1 MLQFKPR
8 LADQWKKSPHNRNIV
23 GAVLMDLCKA
33 LNYLPRDL
41 LVARLCVYDLPIHVV
56 IFFYT
61 HTYGKKTGCIN

>member
-1 MLQFKPR
+1 
-8 LADQWKKSPHNRNIV
+8 
-23 GAVLMDLCKA
+23 MDLCKA

-61 HTYGKKTGCIN
+61 HTYGKKNRLYKLRNLKVF